1 MRRSILAALAAALLG
16 LLPPA
21 APAHGQ
27 RPVTFGVAGGV
38 SLPAGDFGDGVDVG
52 WHALATISLGSQMHA
67 YPLALRLDG
76 AYSQFA
82 FAGTVAG
89 TGGGSALA
97 GGSQRTFSVT
107 LNPTYRLPSAGWPLA
122 PYVIGGAGAYNLGC
136 AGDARCDATTR
147 FGWNAGLGTR
157 FAGLRLKGFVEARYH
172 RVALGGG
179 DVQFFPVT
187 LGLTF

>member
-1 MRRSILAALAAALLG
+1 MRRTMLAAALLG
-16 LLPPA
+16 VLSPT
-21 APAHGQ
+21 APLQGQ
-27 RPVTFGVAGGV
+27 RPVTLGLAGGV
-38 SLPAGDFGDGVDVG
+38 ALPAGNFGHGVDVG
-52 WHALATISLGSQMHA
+52 WHALATLSLGRQMHA

-82 FAGTVAG
+82 FAGTGA
-89 TGGGSALA
+89 GGSAPA
-97 GGSQRTFSVT
+97 RGSQRTVSATV
-107 LNPTYRLPSAGWPLA
+107 NPTYRLPSAGWPLA
-122 PYVIGGAGAYNLGC
+122 PYLIGGAGAYNLGC
-136 AGDARCDATTR
+136 AGGASCTATTR

-172 RVALGGG
+172 RVASKGG